1 MATAIQ
7 FRRGTT
13 AQHSSF
19 TGLVGE
25 ITVDTDLDTLRVH
38 DGSTAGGTR
47 LAKYSEV
54 VAAASGDI
62 TEVTAGSGLTGGA
75 ASGSAAIALDYENLA
90 GNLIPA
96 TTDTYT
102 LGSPT
107 HVWQDLYV
115 GPGSI
120 YVNGQKVLEDN
131 SGTIQFSADP
141 NQNISILTN
150 GTGDSVK
157 N

>member
-25 ITVDTDLDTLRVH
+25 ITVDTDLDTIRVH

-54 VAAASGDI
+54 VAAATGDI
-62 TEVTAGSGLTGGA
+62 TSVVAGSGLTG
-75 ASGSAAIALDYENLA
+75 
-90 GNLIPA
+90 
-96 TTDTYT
+96 
-102 LGSPT
+102 
-107 HVWQDLYV
+107 
-115 GPGSI
+115 
-120 YVNGQKVLEDN
+120 
-131 SGTIQFSADP
+131 
-141 NQNISILTN
+141 
-150 GTGDSVK
+150 
-157 N
+157 